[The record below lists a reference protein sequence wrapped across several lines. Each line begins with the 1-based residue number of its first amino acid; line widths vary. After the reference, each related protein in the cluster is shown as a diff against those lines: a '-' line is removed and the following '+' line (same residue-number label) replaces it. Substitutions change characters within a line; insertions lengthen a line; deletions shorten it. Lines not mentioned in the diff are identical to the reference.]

1 MGQRTAA
8 NALIARRVATRFTQA
23 ANQLTDQELKN
34 RISDAISDYGDEY
47 GWDEKP
53 SVNEVLSTLAD
64 EARKD
69 RVSYDAKKARQF
81 AEEAVRRLR

>member
-1 MGQRTAA
+1 MAA
-8 NALIARRVATRFTQA
+8 QTSQDIARRVAARYKTAR
-23 ANQLTDQELKN
+23 QLTDQELKN
-34 RISDAISDYGDEY
+34 RISDAISDYGDEH

-53 SVNEVLSTLAD
+53 SVNEVVDTLAD

-69 RVSYDAKKARQF
+69 GVSYDAKKARQF